1 MPSVAFFTGANM
13 EEVSHKQIYD
23 RLVAV
28 EQKVDHL
35 DGKTEAVVK
44 AFDAAAGAFLVLEW
58 IGKMAKPILWIIG
71 LGAALITAIE
81 KWGK

>member
-1 MPSVAFFTGANM
+1 M

-28 EQKVDHL
+28 EQKVDDL
-35 DGKTEAVVK
+35 DGKTDSVVK

-58 IGKMAKPILWIIG
+58 IGKLAKPILWLIAM
-71 LGAALITAIE
+71 GAAITAIVE
-81 KWGK
+81 KYSK